1 MAMGFMIKSL
11 LFRELESIQA
21 TRSGT
26 GLLMLLR
33 LYCMVL
39 ASLAFPAN
47 AGAAE
52 VTVVGL
58 SSNKVVVQIDGGS
71 PRTLSIGQKTAEGV
85 VLISVDQ
92 GVAIFDISGKRRALK
107 LGQQHAASNA
117 SSSASVT
124 LSADTRGHF
133 VVDGQI
139 NGGTV
144 RFLVD
149 TGATVVSL
157 SSGEAQRL
165 RINYRSGALV
175 RMNTANGIANAW
187 QVKLDTVRVGD
198 ITLDN
203 VDAVVM
209 DNQSMPVLL
218 GMSFLN
224 RTNMRREGQLMTL
237 TKRF

>member
-1 MAMGFMIKSL
+1 M
-11 LFRELESIQA
+11 LFA
-21 TRSGT
+21 
-26 GLLMLLR
+26 
-33 LYCMVL
+33 
-39 ASLAFPAN
+39 AN
-47 AGAAE
+47 ASAAE

-58 SSNKVVVQIDGGS
+58 SSNKAVVQIDGGP

-85 VLISVDQ
+85 VLLSVDQ

-107 LGQQHAASNA
+107 LGQQHATTNT
-117 SSSASVT
+117 SSSASAT
-124 LSADTRGHF
+124 LSADARGHF

-149 TGATVVSL
+149 TGATVVSM
-157 SSGEAQRL
+157 SSGDAQRL
-165 RINYRSGALV
+165 RVDYRNGVLV
-175 RMNTANGIANAW
+175 RMNTANGTATAW

-209 DNQSMPVLL
+209 ENQSMPVLL

>member
-1 MAMGFMIKSL
+1 MP
-11 LFRELESIQA
+11 
-21 TRSGT
+21 
-26 GLLMLLR
+26 LR
-33 LYCMVL
+33 LYCMAL
-39 ASLAFPAN
+39 AAMLFAAN
-47 AGAAE
+47 ASAAE

-58 SSNKVVVQIDGGS
+58 SSNKAVVQIDGGP

-85 VLISVDQ
+85 VLLSVDQ

-107 LGQQHAASNA
+107 LGQQHATTNT
-117 SSSASVT
+117 SSSASAT
-124 LSADTRGHF
+124 LSADARGHF

-149 TGATVVSL
+149 TGATVVSM
-157 SSGEAQRL
+157 SSGDAQRL
-165 RINYRSGALV
+165 RVDYRNGVLV
-175 RMNTANGIANAW
+175 RMNTANGTATAW

-209 DNQSMPVLL
+209 ENQSMPVLL